1 MQAMNDSPVEHGP
14 GRLIE
19 LPVVS
24 DPRGCLGFIQREGP
38 RGALPFELR
47 RVYWFY
53 DIRGSHRHPP
63 RALRDCHELIV
74 AMSGSVLVRLDDG
87 RGHRAEYRLLSP
99 GRALLVPAGTW
110 REVDELAT
118 NTVLMVLASEP
129 YRAEAVVRDYTE
141 FIKLCANGK

>member
-1 MQAMNDSPVEHGP
+1 MNDCYAEHGP

-63 RALRDCHELIV
+63 RALRECDELIV
-74 AMSGSVLVRLDDG
+74 AMSGSALVSLDDG
-87 RGHRAEYRLLSP
+87 CGHRADYRLLSP
-99 GRALLVPAGTW
+99 ARALLVPAGTW
-110 REVDELAT
+110 REVGELAT
-118 NTVLMVLASEP
+118 NTVLMVLASAP
-129 YRAEAVVRDYTE
+129 YRPDAVVRDYAE
-141 FIKLCANGK
+141 FIKLCNNGK

>member
-1 MQAMNDSPVEHGP
+1 MNDSHLKQGP

-63 RALRDCHELIV
+63 RALRDCEELIV

-87 RGHRAEYRLLSP
+87 RGARAEYRLLSP
-99 GRALLVPAGTW
+99 GRGLLVPAGTW
-110 REVDELAT
+110 REVSELAT
-118 NTVLMVLASEP
+118 NTVLMVLASAP
-129 YRAEAVVRDYTE
+129 YCPDAVVRDYDE
-141 FIKLCANGK
+141 FLKLCANGM